1 MQRGMSLIELLVY
14 IAILSIVVVVLSA
27 TYVSFVGIRA
37 KTEAVAATDTALRY
51 VSETLTRDVE
61 RASSISAPALGDTGI
76 QLTLVQGSSTII
88 YALTNGSMSRSV
100 DGVLEILTSDRV
112 TITSFD
118 VRRTANSQSLTVR
131 SHEGVQW
138 LLEAEHSYGG
148 GEYRYDAARK
158 GAASLRI
165 YE

>member
-61 RASSISAPALGDTGI
+61 SASSISMPAPGDEGE
-76 QLTLVQGSSTII
+76 QLTLMRGSSTII
-88 YALTNGSMSRSV
+88 YALTNGSMGRSV

-112 TITSFD
+112 IITSFD
-118 VRRTANSQSLTVR
+118 VRRTVNNQSLTVR

-138 LLEAEHSYGG
+138 LLEAEHSYGS